1 MRMTAHAAIPVSQ
14 PALARRERVQ
24 AAASSLVVTSGA
36 VLAALAFV
44 AALLVSL
51 PLMLAASATL
61 HPTVGKRRG
70 WRELEPV
77 EA

>member
-1 MRMTAHAAIPVSQ
+1 MTANAAIPVSH
-14 PALARRERVQ
+14 PALARSERVQ

-44 AALLVSL
+44 AALVVSL

-61 HPTVGKRRG
+61 RPSSGKRRG